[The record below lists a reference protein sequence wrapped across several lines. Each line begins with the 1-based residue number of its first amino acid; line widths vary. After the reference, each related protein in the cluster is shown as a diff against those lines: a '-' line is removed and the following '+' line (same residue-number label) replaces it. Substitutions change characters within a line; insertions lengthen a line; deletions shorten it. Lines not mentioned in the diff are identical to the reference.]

1 MEQRKVLAYRL
12 LSAAID
18 LAVLVLE
25 EEEHELAQRC
35 AHPEGSRFNIT
46 TMGGPEKWYCRDC
59 GFEYI
64 EVEEGGLA

>member
-1 MEQRKVLAYRL
+1 MEERKVLAYRL

-25 EEEHELAQRC
+25 EDEQESVQRC
-35 AHPEGSRFNIT
+35 LHPEGSRLNVT
-46 TMGGPEKWYCRDC
+46 TMGGPERWYCREC

-64 EVEEGGLA
+64 EDG